1 MKVKNSKKIKK
12 SKKKISGGVVA
23 KDPNKKLQ
31 WKKVKLS
38 GNLLSDDGGLGL
50 EGLLGLEVLEN
61 PNQSVRVTREK
72 IVKQKKPPKVTTKS
86 ENSDD
91 DDGDGSDAERTR
103 TSKNERKKKKKLLKK
118 ANEKKAAKTNGN
130 EPGKF
135 VRPLPQNNGG
145 DGATNANGK
154 PDSNKKKKGKKTKPS
169 KFGDNSKNDEALLA
183 IDDLIVRIL
192 FVLISIAR
200 SRCGQFH

>member
-61 PNQSVRVTREK
+61 PSQSVRVTREK

-86 ENSDD
+86 EHSDD

-118 ANEKKAAKTNGN
+118 ANEKKAAKANGN

-135 VRPLPQNNGG
+135 VRPLSQNNG

-154 PDSNKKKKGKKTKPS
+154 PNSNKKKKGKKTKPS
-169 KFGDNSKNDEALLA
+169 KFGDNSKNDEAILA

>member
-1 MKVKNSKKIKK
+1 MKVKNSRKIKK
-12 SKKKISGGVVA
+12 SKKKIAGGVVA

-61 PNQSVRVTREK
+61 PSQSVRVTREK

-91 DDGDGSDAERTR
+91 DDGDGSDVERSR
-103 TSKNERKKKKKLLKK
+103 ISKNERKKKKKLLKK
-118 ANEKKAAKTNGN
+118 ANEKKAAKLNGDKPN
-130 EPGKF
+130 EPGRF
-135 VRPLPQNNGG
+135 VRPLPQNNGDG
-145 DGATNANGK
+145 GGATNSNGK
-154 PDSNKKKKGKKTKPS
+154 SDSNKKKKGKKTKPS
-169 KFGDNSKNDEALLA
+169 KVNDNSKTDEALLA
-183 IDDLIVRIL
+183 IDDLIV
-192 FVLISIAR
+192 SIFRAHLH
-200 SRCGQFH
+200 CPHQFY